1 MTTKRKKI
9 GDILMKV
16 EKNINNT
23 FSVPVCELIGILVGI
38 FVAHATGNNMGI
50 GILLGLAIGSFVGM
64 MIGFFI
70 SKISKT
76 KKRRMTKMQ
85 NHQESD

>member
-1 MTTKRKKI
+1 
-9 GDILMKV
+9 MKV

-23 FSVPVCELIGILVGI
+23 FSVPVCELIGILTGI
-38 FVAHATGNNMGI
+38 VAAHATGNNMGI

-70 SKISKT
+70 SKVSKT
-76 KKRRMTKMQ
+76 KKRHVTKVQ
-85 NHQESD
+85 NNQESD